1 MKEGTQ
7 ELEQDRILRFVRL
20 ARALEFGGIYNGA
33 KLLRALAFSAE
44 TRLSRLPEGV
54 VDTAWIH
61 RELELI
67 IQEMQQSGN
76 DRELLLALDHARQ
89 GALENRTISIQ
100 DAPPVFV
107 CRFCGEITLKQ
118 PPNCCPGCGAR
129 KLTFREILPTYY
141 LEPLTPAQAL
151 EGLEFAVQEVIQQT
165 TDLSEQ
171 QMIWSPEPGEWAVRD
186 LILHLL
192 TAQQLLAGRVEKMLT
207 EENPSLKS
215 LAAWAEMDETKST
228 GKEALDR
235 YVRSRLITLS
245 RLKEI
250 SQSDWQRTG
259 FHDEFGQVTIL
270 QQAGYFARHD
280 QFHLPQL
287 EDLNRSMMV

>member
-1 MKEGTQ
+1 MKDSTQ
-7 ELEQDRILRFVRL
+7 ETNQDRILRFVRL
-20 ARALEFGGIYNGA
+20 ARALKSGGIYNGA
-33 KLLRALAFSAE
+33 KLLRALAFSEE
-44 TRLSRLPEGV
+44 TRLSRLPEGAS
-54 VDTAWIH
+54 DSAWIH
-61 RELELI
+61 REMELI
-67 IQEMQQSGN
+67 IKEVQQSGT
-76 DRELLLALDHARQ
+76 DQELVFALDHARQ

-107 CRFCGEITLKQ
+107 CRFCGEIALKQ

-129 KLTFREILPTYY
+129 KLAFREILPTYY

-151 EGLEFAVQEVIQQT
+151 EGLEYAVQEVIRQT
-165 TDLSEQ
+165 TDLTEQ

-192 TAQQLLAGRVEKMLT
+192 TAQQLLAGRVEKMLI

-215 LAAWAEMDETKST
+215 LAAWAEMDETEST

-235 YVRSRLITLS
+235 YVRLCFLTVN
-245 RLKEI
+245 RLKGI
-250 SQSDWQRTG
+250 GLSDWQRTG
-259 FHDEFGQVTIL
+259 FHDEFGEITIL

-280 QFHLPQL
+280 QYHLPQL
-287 EDLNRSMMV
+287 EGLRRSLIG